1 MKLAHTPR
9 AQQLPGSTQ
18 QPTYNLL
25 KDPLYSSQA
34 TVRST
39 TKQGPVFPT
48 PISSSQF
55 SNDFHNQLF
64 VSQTKTTTKTTP
76 PNITKMSFNMNFNE
90 ESNVAYLG
98 TSEDLEFGGY
108 GGFLKEGADM
118 QLFGGFEETP
128 SSADRALFQSLSAYN
143 NSVNPATVSPQELS
157 MAPPQSASIPSSA
170 NIPELTPAES
180 LLYYTPEVEG
190 LPWFSNSV
198 DPSPLL
204 QDDMAPPTVLQ
215 HGDSLFA
222 AEDPKPDMPKRGV
235 PSCAELMR
243 QTTDSLPPTP
253 RSAVLGPAPSGVR
266 KPGSR
271 KATRPLKDINLD
283 LITDEKERKKAK
295 NTEAARRSRAK
306 KADHEAAL
314 EAKIAELQRE
324 LAMEKA
330 KNEQLQ
336 AYIKAQPM

>member
-1 MKLAHTPR
+1 
-9 AQQLPGSTQ
+9 
-18 QPTYNLL
+18 
-25 KDPLYSSQA
+25 
-34 TVRST
+34 
-39 TKQGPVFPT
+39 
-48 PISSSQF
+48 
-55 SNDFHNQLF
+55 
-64 VSQTKTTTKTTP
+64 
-76 PNITKMSFNMNFNE
+76 MSFNMNFNE

-128 SSADRALFQSLSAYN
+128 SSADHALFQSLRAYN
-143 NSVNPATVSPQELS
+143 NSVNSATVSPQELS
-157 MAPPQSASIPSSA
+157 MAPPQSGSVPSST

-180 LLYYTPEVEG
+180 LLYTPEVES

-204 QDDMAPPTVLQ
+204 QDDMAPPAVRQ
-215 HGDSLFA
+215 HGGPLFS
-222 AEDPKPDMPKRGV
+222 AEERKPGV
-235 PSCAELMR
+235 SSCADLAR
-243 QTTDSLPPTP
+243 YTTDSLPPTP
-253 RSAVLGPAPSGVR
+253 KSAVLGPAPSGVR

-271 KATRPLKDINLD
+271 KATRPLKDINLE

-314 EAKIAELQRE
+314 EATIAELRTQ
-324 LAMEKA
+324 LALEKE

-336 AYIKAQPM
+336 AFIGSLTQPM

>member
-1 MKLAHTPR
+1 
-9 AQQLPGSTQ
+9 
-18 QPTYNLL
+18 
-25 KDPLYSSQA
+25 
-34 TVRST
+34 
-39 TKQGPVFPT
+39 
-48 PISSSQF
+48 
-55 SNDFHNQLF
+55 
-64 VSQTKTTTKTTP
+64 
-76 PNITKMSFNMNFNE
+76 MSFNMNFNE

-222 AEDPKPDMPKRGV
+222 AEEPKPDMPKRGV
-235 PSCAELMR
+235 PSRAELMR

-253 RSAVLGPAPSGVR
+253 RSAVLGPSPSGVR

-330 KNEQLQ
+330 KNERLQ
-336 AYIKAQPM
+336 AYINRTQPM